1 MRLLLFHLSGISA
14 RLRSFAPGEPALN
27 GRIAEQ
33 AYCLSALICAISSSQ
48 TSSMSPTMP

>member
-14 RLRSFAPGEPALN
+14 PLRRFAPGEPALN

-33 AYCLSALICAISSSQ
+33 AYCLSALICAIISSQ
-48 TSSMSPTMP
+48 T

>member
-14 RLRSFAPGEPALN
+14 PLRSFAPGEPALN
-27 GRIAEQ
+27 GCIGEP

>member
-1 MRLLLFHLSGISA
+1 MRLLLFHLSGIGA
-14 RLRSFAPGEPALN
+14 RLRSFAPGEPVLN
-27 GRIAEQ
+27 GRIGEP